1 MEIHGMDELRLHFP
15 PVYAYNKKN
24 QCIRSVDSMSW
35 EPKKTAVSA
44 LGLPRDVILGDVL
57 VSFVGRGQVNV
68 ENYRSILIY
77 TDTLVKLQAK
87 NCKVLIHGNRLRIYY
102 YTSEEMKIT
111 GQIGSLEF
119 ET

>member
-1 MEIHGMDELRLHFP
+1 VFFEKRELHFS

-24 QCIRSVDSMSW
+24 QCIRSVGCMSW

-44 LGLPRDVILGDVL
+44 LGLPRDVVLGDVL
-57 VSFVGRGQVNV
+57 VNFVGRGEVNV

-87 NCKVLIHGNRLRIYY
+87 NCKVLIHGSRLRIDY
-102 YTSEEMKIT
+102 YTAEEMKIT
-111 GQIGSLEF
+111 GQITSLEF

>member
-1 MEIHGMDELRLHFP
+1 
-15 PVYAYNKKN
+15 
-24 QCIRSVDSMSW
+24 MSW

-44 LGLPRDVILGDVL
+44 LGLPRDVVLGDVL
-57 VSFVGRGQVNV
+57 VNFVGRGEVNQ

-77 TDTLVKLQAK
+77 TDTLIKLQAR
-87 NCKVLIHGNRLRIYY
+87 NCKVVIHGARLKIDY
-102 YTSEEMKIT
+102 YTAEEMKIT

>member
-1 MEIHGMDELRLHFP
+1 
-15 PVYAYNKKN
+15 
-24 QCIRSVDSMSW
+24 MSW

-57 VSFVGRGQVNV
+57 ISFVGRSQVNV

-77 TDTLVKLQAK
+77 TDTLIKLQAR
-87 NCKVLIHGNRLRIYY
+87 NCKVEIHGARLNIDF
-102 YTSEEMKIT
+102 YTAEEMKIT
-111 GQIGSLEF
+111 GQVGSLEF

>member
-1 MEIHGMDELRLHFP
+1 
-15 PVYAYNKKN
+15 
-24 QCIRSVDSMSW
+24 MSW

-57 VSFVGRGQVNV
+57 ISFVGRSQVNV

-77 TDTLVKLQAK
+77 TDTLIKLQAR
-87 NCKVLIHGNRLRIYY
+87 NCRVVIHGARLKIDY
-102 YTSEEMKIT
+102 YTAEEMKIA

-119 ET
+119 GNVNQRGGACLIEWLLHLIGKDM

>member
-1 MEIHGMDELRLHFP
+1 MFLKKRELHFWQAD
-15 PVYAYNKKN
+15 AYNKRN
-24 QCIRSVDSMSW
+24 QCIRSVGVSW

-57 VSFVGRGQVNV
+57 ISFVGRSQVNV

-77 TDTLVKLQAK
+77 TDTLIKLQAR
-87 NCKVLIHGNRLRIYY
+87 NCKVVIHGARLKIDY
-102 YTSEEMKIT
+102 YTAEEMKIT
-111 GQIGSLEF
+111 GQGGSLEF

>member
-1 MEIHGMDELRLHFP
+1 
-15 PVYAYNKKN
+15 
-24 QCIRSVDSMSW
+24 MSW

-57 VSFVGRGQVNV
+57 ISFVGRSQVNV

-77 TDTLVKLQAK
+77 TDTLIKLQAR
-87 NCKVLIHGNRLRIYY
+87 NCKVVIHGARLKIDY
-102 YTSEEMKIT
+102 YTAEEMKRPV
-111 GQIGSLEF
+111 QVGSLEF

>member
-1 MEIHGMDELRLHFP
+1 
-15 PVYAYNKKN
+15 
-24 QCIRSVDSMSW
+24 MSW

-44 LGLPRDVILGDVL
+44 LGLPRDVGDVL
-57 VSFVGRGQVNV
+57 ISFVGRSQVNV

-77 TDTLVKLQAK
+77 TDTLIKLQAR
-87 NCKVLIHGNRLRIYY
+87 NCRVVIHGARLKIDY
-102 YTSEEMKIT
+102 YTAEEMKIT

>member
-57 VSFVGRGQVNV
+57 VNLCGPRTG
-68 ENYRSILIY
+68 ECG
-77 TDTLVKLQAK
+77 KLQE
-87 NCKVLIHGNRLRIYY
+87 HPYIYRY
-102 YTSEEMKIT
+102 PGKTSGEK
-111 GQIGSLEF
+111 L
-119 ET
+119 

>member
-1 MEIHGMDELRLHFP
+1 MGSEM
-15 PVYAYNKKN
+15 
-24 QCIRSVDSMSW
+24 CIRDS
-35 EPKKTAVSA
+35 
-44 LGLPRDVILGDVL
+44 
-57 VSFVGRGQVNV
+57 
-68 ENYRSILIY
+68 IY

-87 NCKVLIHGNRLRIYY
+87 NCKVLIHGNRLRIDY

>member
-1 MEIHGMDELRLHFP
+1 
-15 PVYAYNKKN
+15 
-24 QCIRSVDSMSW
+24 MSW

-44 LGLPRDVILGDVL
+44 LGLPRDVVLGDVL
-57 VSFVGRGQVNV
+57 VSLIGRGQVNV

-77 TDTLVKLQAK
+77 TDTLVKLQAR
-87 NCKVLIHGNRLRIYY
+87 NCKVLIHGSRLRIDY
-102 YTSEEMKIT
+102 YTSEEMQIS

>member
-1 MEIHGMDELRLHFP
+1 M
-15 PVYAYNKKN
+15 A
-24 QCIRSVDSMSW
+24 W

-57 VSFVGRGQVNV
+57 VSFVGRNEVNV

-77 TDTLVKLQAK
+77 TDTLVKLQTK
-87 NCKVLIHGNRLRIYY
+87 NCKVLIHGSRLRIEY
-102 YTSEEMKIT
+102 YTAEEMKIT

>member
-1 MEIHGMDELRLHFP
+1 
-15 PVYAYNKKN
+15 
-24 QCIRSVDSMSW
+24 MSW

-57 VSFVGRGQVNV
+57 ISFVGRGQVNV

-77 TDTLVKLQAK
+77 TDTLIKLQAR
-87 NCKVLIHGNRLRIYY
+87 NCKVVVRGVRLKIDY
-102 YTSEEMKIT
+102 YTADEMKIT

-119 ET
+119 ES